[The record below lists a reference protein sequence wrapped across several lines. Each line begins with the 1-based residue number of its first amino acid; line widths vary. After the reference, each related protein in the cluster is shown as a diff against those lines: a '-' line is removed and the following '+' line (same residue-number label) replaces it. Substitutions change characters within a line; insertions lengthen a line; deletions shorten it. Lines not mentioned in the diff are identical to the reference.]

1 MKDTTSPAQNASETT
16 ANWDEFYTRPVTETL
31 REIERSVCGCDFG
44 GCSWTTATEA
54 LELARLLRLDS
65 GSNLLDI
72 GSGSGWPGLYL
83 AQQTGCR
90 ITLTDVSREGLNMAD
105 SRIESDGMS
114 EQCRTVLAGAGELPF
129 DDEEFDAIGHSDV
142 LCCLEDKLEA
152 LAQCRRVIKVSGVM
166 AFSVI
171 HMRSGASARE
181 IELAQDAGPAL
192 IAAPASY
199 PKMLRQTGWHI
210 EQTRDISDNFTR
222 AVGLMCA
229 EYESREKEL
238 IVLLGEDAYTEALV
252 SCRAKLDL
260 LNEGS
265 VQRSLFVVTSNVC

>member
-1 MKDTTSPAQNASETT
+1 MEDKPSPAQNAGETV
-16 ANWDEFYTRPVTETL
+16 ASWDEFYTRPASETM

-44 GCSWTTATEA
+44 GSSWTTAAEA

-65 GSNLLDI
+65 RSKLLDI

-83 AQQTGCR
+83 AQQTGCH
-90 ITLTDVSREGLNMAD
+90 ITLTDISREGLKVAD
-105 SRIESDGMS
+105 SRIKSDGMS

-129 DDEEFDAIGHSDV
+129 DPKEFDAIAHSDV

-152 LAQCRRVIKVSGVM
+152 LTECRRVIKVSGVM
-166 AFSVI
+166 AFAVI
-171 HMRSGASARE
+171 HMRSGASSRE
-181 IELAQDAGPAL
+181 IELAAEAGPAL

-199 PKMLRQTGWHI
+199 PKMLQRTGWHI
-210 EQTRDISDNFTR
+210 EQTKDISDNFTE
-222 AVGLMCA
+222 AVSRMCL

-238 IVLLGEDAYTEALV
+238 TTLLGEGAYTDALV

-260 LNEGS
+260 LNAGS
-265 VQRSLFVVTSNVC
+265 VQRSLFVVTV